1 MMDYRLTWCKQKAIS
16 SVADE
21 MVEAIDR
28 GRLAEFDLGAAFVS
42 SDAWQLPLRV
52 LDGAAVRECWHS
64 NRVVETGQTRGI
76 VWRHD
81 GEILFGTVD
90 IWSDDVATT
99 DWSSVFEDVYTRIF
113 RVAKRLGFPWLWRI
127 WQYLPD
133 INREV
138 SGLERYRQFNQ
149 GRKRAFSHLKMV
161 DKGHFPAACALGS
174 ASGQWSLSFMA
185 GKQKPTFLE
194 NNRQISAFHY
204 PSKYGKSRPMF
215 ARAVLIELP
224 QQMLLLVSGT
234 ASIVGHESMHEG
246 DVAAQTRECLHNI
259 RALCRQAGHISS
271 ILDWENIGFDYR
283 VYVRHAEDLSL
294 VRAVMHEHGIDDA
307 VVTYVQADVCRRE
320 LLVEIEA
327 QALQDMTQ
335 VEQ

>member
-1 MMDYRLTWCKQKAIS
+1 MTYRLGWRKRNAEGTSEDAPC
-16 SVADE
+16 
-21 MVEAIDR
+21 
-28 GRLAEFDLGAAFVS
+28 LAEFVLGG
-42 SDAWQLPLRV
+42 DAGAGWQVPVHL
-52 LDGAAVRECWHS
+52 LDAQPVRECWSS
-64 NRVVETGQTRGI
+64 NQSVAVGDDQGI

-81 GEILFGTVD
+81 GEILFGTVG
-90 IWSDDVATT
+90 IWSADVAAT
-99 DWSSVFEDVYTRIF
+99 DWSLVFADVYARVF
-113 RVAKRLGFPWLWRI
+113 HVAKQLGFPRLWRI

-138 SGLERYRQFNQ
+138 SGLERYRQFNR
-149 GRKRAFSHLKMV
+149 GRKQAFSHLKMV

-185 GKQKPTFLE
+185 GKQKPVFLE

-215 ARAVLIELP
+215 ARAVLVELP

-234 ASIVGHESMHEG
+234 ASIVGHESMHVG

-259 RALCRQAGHISS
+259 RAVCRQAGHISS
-271 ILDWENIGFDYR
+271 MLDWENIGFDYR
-283 VYVRHAEDLSL
+283 VYVRHAEDLPL
-294 VRAVMHEHGIDDA
+294 VRAIMHEQDIGDA

-327 QALQDMTQ
+327 QALQDMIQ